1 MFILQT
7 VNILDFIEYMTCA
20 RFEVK
25 LLVIPVSVLFPNAVS
40 SNREVLIADGCPK

>member
-20 RFEVK
+20 RFE
-25 LLVIPVSVLFPNAVS
+25 VIPVSVLFPNAVS